1 MVTPELALEWAPP
14 NDPRLP
20 AMLGVLRD
28 DAQQVGDLAVSILDV
43 LFRHWDDID
52 ADSDDHDS
60 IHAAKDADL
69 SWAGFGVLFVS
80 LECMLRFSIEAV
92 VERFA
97 VSRVATK
104 RIVHYVGGRGLPPA
118 DAVRSGIRLR
128 DHFVTHIYH
137 LVCALANSAPGAA
150 LLLTHHIL
158 SAALLAPTATPVALL
173 LRLSQHS
180 CFFAAFAALPDAALI
195 AFLSLPSTVS
205 TFLPVLYALIR
216 EGSQCQRLLDH
227 QVLPL
232 LLEEAEIRGTPEAL
246 DAVLHLAVVVDDP
259 SEVQLVARAPQL
271 VKHVVNAE
279 SGNRSS
285 ARTSI
290 HRTMSNEW
298 RSCLRYKLIHFL
310 HIAGRVFSP
319 TELITWVEDDNV
331 QRCIQEVLIG
341 HNREEHTWITDFL
354 AACALKR
361 PLHGSPKLDSLL
373 LALDTLQATTLVPG
387 RALILFWLA
396 HTRQWA
402 TTLAAPPHA
411 LAPAHHPSPTAAHP
425 EALLAHLL
433 EFTAFDF

>member
-180 CFFAAFAALPDAALI
+180 YPPRYPRSFPF
-195 AFLSLPSTVS
+195 ST
-205 TFLPVLYALIR
+205 P
-216 EGSQCQRLLDH
+216 
-227 QVLPL
+227 
-232 LLEEAEIRGTPEAL
+232 
-246 DAVLHLAVVVDDP
+246 
-259 SEVQLVARAPQL
+259 
-271 VKHVVNAE
+271 
-279 SGNRSS
+279 SS
-285 ARTSI
+285 ARARNVSDCSTTKCF
-290 HRTMSNEW
+290 H
-298 RSCLRYKLIHFL
+298 C
-310 HIAGRVFSP
+310 FSKKP
-319 TELITWVEDDNV
+319 KFAAHQKRLTPFCTLQWWST
-331 QRCIQEVLIG
+331 IQVK
-341 HNREEHTWITDFL
+341 
-354 AACALKR
+354 C
-361 PLHGSPKLDSLL
+361 SSS
-373 LALDTLQATTLVPG
+373 LAL
-387 RALILFWLA
+387 R
-396 HTRQWA
+396 
-402 TTLAAPPHA
+402 
-411 LAPAHHPSPTAAHP
+411 S
-425 EALLAHLL
+425 
-433 EFTAFDF
+433 